1 MRKMNSL
8 DLLKKYTIVVADTG
22 DIASM
27 KQYVPTDA
35 TTNPSLIFKAAQK
48 SEYKHLIEDA
58 VKYGKS
64 KSHDDEQL
72 SRNVLDKLAVDP
84 MVRNFMFLLID
95 RKRVDQL
102 PGIETAFNG
111 LVDDIRG
118 ITRAQVTSAQP
129 LSETELGQ
137 VTEALSK
144 ISGKQVIVTTEVE
157 PTYIGG
163 LAAKVGDMVFDGTI
177 RTQLNQLKESL
188 KG

>member
-1 MRKMNSL
+1 VIDTTLSKRYAQALVEIGQEKDAL
-8 DLLKKYTIVVADTG
+8 D
-22 DIASM
+22 
-27 KQYVPTDA
+27 
-35 TTNPSLIFKAAQK
+35 
-48 SEYKHLIEDA
+48 
-58 VKYGKS
+58 KYGQDLEAMNELMATS
-64 KSHDDEQL
+64 KDFRELLINPVFPKDNKKAVAGSI
-72 SRNVLDKLAVDP
+72 LDKLSVDT
-84 MVRNFMFLLID
+84 MVRNFVYLLID
-95 RKRVDQL
+95 RKRIDQL
-102 PGIETAFNG
+102 PGIEAAYHG

-129 LSETELGQ
+129 LSEAELGQ